1 MRRDGGPAQL
11 AREAAPARR
20 QPGGV
25 VEAAGVFRPVVYAG
39 GPAPPVPYALRP
51 RSACTGSR
59 SARQI
64 VSRSDRRLAKLAHK
78 PHGADEEPAVARGGG
93 RFDGPVGGLCEL
105 VERVGQLAEA
115 GEHALGGVERAVAG
129 QSRRHRPAPDAG
141 GARGAQS
148 ALGVLDHQAGLGR

>member
-1 MRRDGGPAQL
+1 MVGSRDRPTAPGAPVASKYGRS
-11 AREAAPARR
+11 ARGDHGY
-20 QPGGV
+20 QPIGS
-25 VEAAGVFRPVVYAG
+25 
-39 GPAPPVPYALRP
+39 PAPP
-51 RSACTGSR
+51 CTGSR

-93 RFDGPVGGLCEL
+93 GFDGPLGGLCEL